1 MRIISPIFRAILVF
15 MMFSFISTSI
25 QAQENTEELRAG
37 ISEIENRIHENENAQ
52 RALSNQLRENLNED
66 QRRELEARLRDLGIE
81 HETLH
86 NALHDLREKLQ
97 GRNGPIPP
105 IVEIIKQPPVLAAII
120 SAIAIIVAALI
131 RRSRKT

>member
-1 MRIISPIFRAILVF
+1 MRIINPIFRAILVF

-25 QAQENTEELRAG
+25 LAQENTEELKAG
-37 ISEIENRIHENENAQ
+37 MREIENRIHEIENEQ
-52 RALSNQLRENLNED
+52 RDLSNQLREDLNED
-66 QRRELEARLRDLGIE
+66 QRRELEAMLGDRDIE

-86 NALHDLREKLQ
+86 KELHDLREKLRD
-97 GRNGPIPP
+97 RNGPTPP

-120 SAIAIIVAALI
+120 GAIAIIVAALI